1 MSNENKLSTAPAGA
15 VAQKTAGGGALSVF
29 ADGASFNTALRMAQ
43 CLASSTVV
51 PKEYHGNVGNCM
63 IAIEMA
69 SRINTSPMMV
79 MQNLYIVNGRP
90 AWSSQWIRLENLCWG
105 SRQENVDDK
114 RVNDKMPVG
123 ERSGTHKL
131 TEAEVLEI
139 RKARGTASLRELGAK
154 YGVSHTAIR
163 RAMLGIKWGYLE
175 EGLR

>member
-1 MSNENKLSTAPAGA
+1 MERQIIRYQGELWSEIPGH
-15 VAQKTAGGGALSVF
+15 
-29 ADGASFNTALRMAQ
+29 
-43 CLASSTVV
+43 
-51 PKEYHGNVGNCM
+51 HGKYF
-63 IAIEMA
+63 A
-69 SRINTSPMMV
+69 SRNGQILSLAKSQSKPRV
-79 MQNLYIVNGRP
+79 LRQIRDGEYLHVFLYDGTREKLRVHRAVLL
-90 AWSSQWIRLENLCWG
+90 AWDREPLPDEECRHLNDCHGDNRLENLCWG

-139 RKARGTASLRELGAK
+139 RKARSTASLRELGAK